1 MRPEVRSG
9 AAVCF
14 PLQLLVDGGCASSRP
29 QVPGAAHLLGPAR
42 CVRCRAVAPS
52 AISWVICWAALN
64 FSLNFSLPG
73 HRIPGSAVA
82 KGSGV
87 GRSCEHCWEGAWCQ
101 LRKRSDLAKST
112 VWFIQQS
119 TFCSHILPLPWRK
132 GLTDVS
138 RALFCCQA
146 SPCPQG
152 ALGAGLW
159 LRPAGLQGRISV
171 GSEVFSS
178 LLFF

>member
-1 MRPEVRSG
+1 MGRVCERCGFLQVKVMRPEVRSG

-73 HRIPGSAVA
+73 HRILGPAVA
-82 KGSGV
+82 KGSGAALLCS
-87 GRSCEHCWEGAWCQ
+87 GGA
-101 LRKRSDLAKST
+101 AVST
-112 VWFIQQS
+112 AGKE
-119 TFCSHILPLPWRK
+119 P
-132 GLTDVS
+132 G
-138 RALFCCQA
+138 A
-146 SPCPQG
+146 S
-152 ALGAGLW
+152 
-159 LRPAGLQGRISV
+159 
-171 GSEVFSS
+171 
-178 LLFF
+178 